1 MNTELKNNDLTFIVT
16 MDLSFDI
23 LQKGIISAAEFK
35 DFLEKMTLKYDQN
48 NFGILYQ
55 TKLDI
60 YLDKRVNT
68 NEKGER

>member
-1 MNTELKNNDLTFIVT
+1 MNTELKINDLTFIVT
-16 MDLSFDI
+16 MDLAFDI

-35 DFLEKMTLKYDQN
+35 DFLEKMTQKYDQN
-48 NFGILYQ
+48 NLGILYQ

-68 NEKGER
+68 NRKGA

>member
-16 MDLSFDI
+16 MDLAFDI
-23 LQKGIISAAEFK
+23 LQKDIISAAEYK
-35 DFLEKMTLKYDQN
+35 DFLEKMTQKYDQN
-48 NFGILYQ
+48 NLGILYQ

-68 NEKGER
+68 NRKGA